1 MASWACLEVSVWSI
15 SAPSMLLG
23 TAVFSVLGFMAKQ
36 LDLEINQVVQ
46 SGTGLAFIA
55 YPGCIHLLELFWL
68 KNLQKRW
75 VECPCPLSG
84 KKPFLFTDQL
94 FRSTLFF
101 SMLFILGISSQF
113 GLAEV
118 MITALYD
125 QCPSL
130 RKHKSYLAI
139 AVCFVLF
146 CLGLIMTTRVGY

>member
-1 MASWACLEVSVWSI
+1 MA
-15 SAPSMLLG
+15 
-23 TAVFSVLGFMAKQ
+23 TQ
-36 LDLEINQVVQ
+36 LDLEIDQVVQ

-55 YPGCIHLLELFWL
+55 YPGLCTINFLIV
-68 KNLQKRW
+68 KNLEAMSRM
-75 VECPCPLSG
+75 PLPWLWSI
-84 KKPFLFTDQL
+84 
-94 FRSTLFF
+94 LFF

-139 AVCFVLF
+139 GVCFTLF
-146 CLGLIMTTRVGY
+146 CLGLIMTTRVKNFISILQYQ

>member
-1 MASWACLEVSVWSI
+1 MA
-15 SAPSMLLG
+15 
-23 TAVFSVLGFMAKQ
+23 TQ
-36 LDLEINQVVQ
+36 LDLQIDQVVQ

-55 YPGCIHLLELFWL
+55 YPEAMSRMPLPWL
-68 KNLQKRW
+68 W
-75 VECPCPLSG
+75 
-84 KKPFLFTDQL
+84 
-94 FRSTLFF
+94 STLFF

-139 AVCFVLF
+139 GVCFALF
-146 CLGLIMTTRVGY
+146 CLGLIMTTRVSFNMI